1 MGLTYNE
8 IENNMKTAFFERYGK
23 NPEKNSFEE
32 KIIEALAG
40 ELYGLSCQG
49 DYILKQSFV
58 QTATG
63 EYLDML
69 GEMRDCTRKGKSKAV
84 GILKFYNSQE
94 ADTEIQIKK
103 GTVCSVYG
111 KPYIQFETT
120 EDAVIA
126 VGELSVEVPA
136 QALDGGEEY
145 NAPAEEIRV
154 MVNAPVMV
162 ENVINESD
170 FIGGNDIES
179 DSSYRE
185 RIIKNYTIP
194 ANGIGKASVENKIKK
209 LDYISDCR
217 IIYTDTPG
225 NLNVVVVVRDGE
237 SITSERSIEI
247 RKTLGFADML
257 GTVVYISTANA
268 YSVNVTVNVTAV
280 ASADT
285 DEISDYVKDVLS
297 QMFSERKIGKS
308 ISVSKISREVLK
320 NEDIVDVSFYCN
332 GIVNGEFVCPS
343 KSYLRLSKSVVNC
356 DYE

>member
-8 IENNMKTAFFERYGK
+8 IENNMKTAFFEKCGK

-32 KIIEALAG
+32 KVIEALAA

-69 GEMRDCTRKGKSKAV
+69 GEMRDCTRKDKSKAV

-94 ADTEIQIKK
+94 AEEEIPIKK

-126 VGELSVEVPA
+126 VGGLSVEVPA
-136 QALDGGEEY
+136 QALDGGDEY
-145 NAPAEEIRV
+145 NAPAGEIKV

-162 ENVINESD
+162 ENVINENE
-170 FIGGNDIES
+170 FTGGNDIES
-179 DSSYRE
+179 DSSFRK
-185 RIIKNYTIP
+185 RIIGNYTIP
-194 ANGIGKASVENKIKK
+194 ANGMGRASVENKIKK

-217 IIYTDTPG
+217 IIDTDTAG
-225 NLNVVVVVRDGE
+225 NFNIVVIARDGE
-237 SITSERSIEI
+237 GITAERSIEI
-247 RKTLGFADML
+247 RQSLGFAKML
-257 GTVVYISTANA
+257 GIVVYISTANA
-268 YSVNVTVNVTAV
+268 YSVDVTANVTAV
-280 ASADT
+280 ASADR
-285 DEISDYVKDVLS
+285 DEISNYVKKALAEI
-297 QMFSERKIGKS
+297 FSERKIGKS
-308 ISVSKISREVLK
+308 ISVSKITREILR
-320 NEDIVDVSFYCN
+320 NEDIVDVNFYCN

-343 KSYLRLSKSVVNC
+343 KSYLKLSKSVVNC